1 MTQGPSNK
9 RIPLLRLL
17 KYAPFLQPV
26 VRTFYGINAPSQ
38 RRDVLGISF
47 PHPIGVAAGV
57 DKQGELTDAMACF
70 SPAFVEIGPVRDVNS
85 VIENLQKRKS
95 DLILLGNLS
104 NAQHLERAFT
114 LIYDFVDIIVLN
126 ISHGTT
132 VSTVVDHLLELRRY
146 NDTNRPILFK
156 IASDMTQDD
165 LVNVTEYM
173 LGSGIDGVMVGPEFL
188 AKMRNLT
195 LGLLPI
201 ITTAEIS
208 APERAA
214 QLLEAGADLIAVTN
228 SPLHYGPRLLQRTV
242 KFLEKDKK

>member
-1 MTQGPSNK
+1 MNPSPK
-9 RIPLLRLL
+9 T
-17 KYAPFLQPV
+17 PFLRVLKHVRFLHPV
-26 VRTFYGINAPSQ
+26 VRFFYHRSASRLEKQLMGLTFS
-38 RRDVLGISF
+38 
-47 PHPIGVAAGV
+47 HPIGVAAGV
-57 DKQGELTDAMACF
+57 DKRGEYTDAMSCY
-70 SPAFVEIGPVRDVNS
+70 SPAFIEIGPLRDCRFA
-85 VIENLQKRKS
+85 IKHLQKRNS
-95 DLILLGNLS
+95 PTLILANLS
-104 NAQHLERAFT
+104 NSQDLVRSFT

-132 VSTVVDHLLELRRY
+132 VSTVIDHLLELRRY

-165 LVNVTEYM
+165 LVSVTEYM
-173 LGSGIDGVMVGPEFL
+173 LGSGIDGVMVGPELL

-201 ITTAEIS
+201 ITIAEIS

-228 SPLHYGPRLLQRTV
+228 SPVHYGPRLLQRTV